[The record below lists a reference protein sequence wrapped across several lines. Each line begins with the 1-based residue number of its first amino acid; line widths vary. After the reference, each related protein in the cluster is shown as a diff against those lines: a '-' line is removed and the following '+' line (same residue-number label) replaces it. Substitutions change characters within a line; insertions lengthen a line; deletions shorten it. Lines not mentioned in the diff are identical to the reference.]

1 MRILR
6 VLAMKKYILLV
17 LSLTFMTLAAQAADY
32 QFTLKDGTNV
42 TGVPQSLSA
51 ESVTVQSAGETKTL
65 ALSDVASIVVSG
77 ESADSEEPKIQ
88 VELSDGSTLMVKDV
102 LLSDGQATL
111 NFDGAKVTVPESQV
125 VSVRFNSDKAMDDQW
140 SEMVKTETRDD
151 LLIVEKDGKLR
162 YHRGHIEGI
171 TAEKVPFVLDGSSLP
186 VSRAKAFGVRL
197 VRAFAAPT
205 GAEMAV
211 GKTPVGS
218 SWSIASL
225 DVTDGTLSAVSRL
238 GQKIAVGSGANEI
251 CSITFSVEPEFY
263 LSDMK
268 LESWTWSPFVS
279 APGMPEAML
288 RQFNQPHFNEGIDG
302 ATLTTNGQTFSKG
315 VCVRSKTDMTFRLSQ
330 NFSRLTAQLGIDDSV
345 RPKGSVEVEIFADD
359 QSVFKATVSGQ
370 DPIKEL
376 DVPLMGAKRVRVVV
390 DFGAG
395 ASVGDVLIIGSPR
408 LWE

>member
-1 MRILR
+1 
-6 VLAMKKYILLV
+6 MKKSILLV
-17 LSLTFMTLAAQAADY
+17 LSLTFVAFAAQAADY

-51 ESVTVQSAGETKTL
+51 ESLTVQSAGESKDL
-65 ALSDVASIVVSG
+65 ALSDVASIAVPSEAVSKD
-77 ESADSEEPKIQ
+77 ETRIQ
-88 VELSDGSTLMVKDV
+88 VELSDGSVLLVKDI
-102 LLSDGQATL
+102 LLSEGQASL
-111 NFDGAKVTVPESQV
+111 DFDGSNLTIPESQI
-125 VSVRFNSDKAMDDQW
+125 VSVRFNSDKAKDDEW

-162 YHRGHIEGI
+162 YHRGRIEGI

-186 VSRAKAFGVRL
+186 VSRLKTFGVRL

-218 SWSIASL
+218 SWSIAAL

-251 CSITFSVEPEFY
+251 HSITFSVEPEFY

-279 APGMPEAML
+279 APGMPESML

-302 ATLTTNGQTFSKG
+302 SDLKSCGQTFSKG

-330 NFSRLTAQLGIDDSV
+330 SFSRLTAQMGIEDSV

-359 QSVFKATVSGQ
+359 QSVFKATISGQ

-376 DVPLMGAKRVRVVV
+376 DVPLTGAKRVRVVV

>member
-1 MRILR
+1 
-6 VLAMKKYILLV
+6 MKKSILFV
-17 LSLTFMTLAAQAADY
+17 LSLTFMAFAAQAADY

-51 ESVTVQSAGETKTL
+51 ESLTVQSAGESKDL
-65 ALSDVASIVVSG
+65 ALSDVASIAVPSEAVSKD
-77 ESADSEEPKIQ
+77 ETRIQ
-88 VELSDGSTLMVKDV
+88 VELSDGSVLLVKDI
-102 LLSDGQATL
+102 LLSEGQASL
-111 NFDGAKVTVPESQV
+111 DFDGSHLTIPESQI
-125 VSVRFNSDKAMDDQW
+125 VSVRFNSDKAKDDEW

-162 YHRGHIEGI
+162 YHRGRIEGI

-186 VSRAKAFGVRL
+186 VSRLKTFGVRL

-218 SWSIASL
+218 SWSIAAL

-251 CSITFSVEPEFY
+251 HSITFSVEPEFY

-279 APGMPEAML
+279 APGMPESML

-302 ATLTTNGQTFSKG
+302 SDLKSCGQTFSKG

-330 NFSRLTAQLGIDDSV
+330 SFSRLTAQMGIEDSV

-359 QSVFKATVSGQ
+359 QSVFKATISGQ

-376 DVPLMGAKRVRVVV
+376 DVPLTGAKRVRVVV

>member
-1 MRILR
+1 M
-6 VLAMKKYILLV
+6 AC
-17 LSLTFMTLAAQAADY
+17 AASAADY

-42 TGVPQSLSA
+42 TGVPQNLSA
-51 ESVTVQSAGETKTL
+51 ESLTVQSAGESKDL
-65 ALSDVASIVVSG
+65 ALSDVASIAVPSEAVSKD
-77 ESADSEEPKIQ
+77 ETRIQ
-88 VELSDGSTLMVKDV
+88 VELSDGSILLVKDI
-102 LLSDGQATL
+102 LLSEGQASL
-111 NFDGAKVTVPESQV
+111 DFDGSHLTIPESQI
-125 VSVRFNSDKAMDDQW
+125 VSVRFNSDKAKDDEW

-162 YHRGHIEGI
+162 YHRGRIEGI
-171 TAEKVPFVLDGSSLP
+171 TAEKVPFVLDGSTLP
-186 VSRAKAFGVRL
+186 VSRLKTFGVRL

-218 SWSIASL
+218 AWSIASL

-238 GQKIAVGSGANEI
+238 GQKIAVGTGANEI
-251 CSITFSVEPEFY
+251 RSITFSVEPEFY

-268 LESWTWSPFVS
+268 LESWSWSPFVS
-279 APGMPEAML
+279 APGMPESML

-302 ATLTTNGQTFSKG
+302 ADLKSGGQTFSKG

-330 NFSRLTAQLGIDDSV
+330 NFSRLTAQMGIEDSV

-359 QSVFKATVSGQ
+359 QSVFKATISGQ

-376 DVPLMGAKRVRVVV
+376 DVPLTGAKRVRVVV

>member
-1 MRILR
+1 
-6 VLAMKKYILLV
+6 MKKYILLV
-17 LSLTFMTLAAQAADY
+17 LSFISLLNALAQAADY

-42 TGVPQSLSA
+42 TGVPESLSVV
-51 ESVTVQSAGETKTL
+51 SVTVQSAGESKTI
-65 ALSDVASIVVSG
+65 ALSDVASIAVSG
-77 ESADSEEPKIQ
+77 EAAASEEPKIQ
-88 VELSDGSTLMVKDV
+88 LELSDGSTLMVKDV

-111 NFDGAKVTVPESQV
+111 DFDGAKVTVPESQV

-171 TAEKVPFVLDGSSLP
+171 TEEKVPFVLDGSSLP

-211 GKTPVGS
+211 GKTPAGS
-218 SWSIASL
+218 VWSIASL

-238 GQKIAVGSGANEI
+238 GHKIAVGTGANEI
-251 CSITFSVEPEFY
+251 QTVTFSVEPEFY

-268 LESWTWSPFVS
+268 LESWSWSPFVS
-279 APGMPEAML
+279 AAGMPETAL

-302 ATLTTNGQTFSKG
+302 ADLKSGGQTFSKG

-330 NFSRLTAQLGIDDSV
+330 NFSRMTAQLGIDDSV
-345 RPKGSVEVEIFADD
+345 RPKGSVDVEIFADD
-359 QSVFKATVSGQ
+359 QSVFKSTISGQ

-376 DVPLMGAKRVRVVV
+376 DVPIAGAKRVHVVV

>member
-1 MRILR
+1 MLR
-6 VLAMKKYILLV
+6 VLTMKKYILLV
-17 LSLTFMTLAAQAADY
+17 LAFISLLSASAQAADY

-42 TGVPQSLSA
+42 TGVPQSLTA
-51 ESVTVQSAGETKTL
+51 ESVTVQSAGESKTL
-65 ALSDVASIVVSG
+65 ALSDVASIAVSG
-77 ESADSEEPKIQ
+77 EAAGSEEAKIQ

-111 NFDGAKVTVPESQV
+111 DFDGAIVTVPESQV

-140 SEMVKTETRDD
+140 SEMVKMETRDD

-218 SWSIASL
+218 AWSIASL

-251 CSITFSVEPEFY
+251 RSITFSVEPEFY

-279 APGMPEAML
+279 APGMPESML

-302 ATLTTNGQTFSKG
+302 SDLKSCGQTFSKG

-330 NFSRLTAQLGIDDSV
+330 NFSRLTAQMGIDDSV

-376 DVPLMGAKRVRVVV
+376 DVPLTGAKRVRVVV

>member
-1 MRILR
+1 M
-6 VLAMKKYILLV
+6 A
-17 LSLTFMTLAAQAADY
+17 FAAQAADY

-51 ESVTVQSAGETKTL
+51 ETLTVQSAGESKDLT
-65 ALSDVASIVVSG
+65 LSDVASIAVPSEAVSKD
-77 ESADSEEPKIQ
+77 ETRIQ
-88 VELSDGSTLMVKDV
+88 VELSDGSVLLVKDI
-102 LLSDGQATL
+102 LLSEGQASL
-111 NFDGAKVTVPESQV
+111 DFDGSHLTIPESQI
-125 VSVRFNSDKAMDDQW
+125 VSVRFNSDKAKDDEW

-162 YHRGHIEGI
+162 YHRGRIEGI
-171 TAEKVPFVLDGSSLP
+171 TAEKVPFVLDGSTLP
-186 VSRAKAFGVRL
+186 VSRLKTFGVRL

-218 SWSIASL
+218 SWSIAAL

-251 CSITFSVEPEFY
+251 HSITFSVEPEFY

-279 APGMPEAML
+279 APGMPESML

-302 ATLTTNGQTFSKG
+302 SDLKTCGQTFSKG

-330 NFSRLTAQLGIDDSV
+330 SFSRLTAQLGIEDSV

-359 QSVFKATVSGQ
+359 QSVFKATISGQ

-376 DVPLMGAKRVRVVV
+376 DVPLTGAKRVRVVV

>member
-1 MRILR
+1 MKRYALFVLTLSILSFA
-6 VLAMKKYILLV
+6 VL
-17 LSLTFMTLAAQAADY
+17 TQAQAADY

-51 ESVTVQSAGETKTL
+51 ESLTVQSDGDSKTL
-65 ALSDVASIVVSG
+65 ALSDVASIAVPNEASDTD
-77 ESADSEEPKIQ
+77 ETRIQ
-88 VELSDGSTLMVKDV
+88 IELSDGSTLMVKDV

-111 NFDGAKVTVPESQV
+111 DFDGAKVAVPESQV

-171 TAEKVPFVLDGSSLP
+171 TAEKIPFVLDGSSLP

-218 SWSIASL
+218 AWSIASL

-251 CSITFSVEPEFY
+251 RSLTFSVEPEFY

-279 APGMPEAML
+279 APGMPESML

-302 ATLTTNGQTFSKG
+302 ATLSTNGQTFSKG

-330 NFSRLTAQLGIDDSV
+330 SFSRLTAQLGIDDSV

-376 DVPLMGAKRVRVVV
+376 DVPLTGAKRVRVVV